1 MIQNIIVA
9 VILIFVAGY
18 VIRAVI
24 KSFSKNRKVNK
35 CDGCNGCELANQQEN
50 NCSQKD
56 IEANS
61 IT

>member
-9 VILIFVAGY
+9 VILIFVAVY

-24 KSFSKNRKVNK
+24 KSFSKNRKTNK
-35 CDGCNGCELANQQEN
+35 CNGCTGCELANQLKN

-56 IEANS
+56 IEAN
-61 IT
+61 TL